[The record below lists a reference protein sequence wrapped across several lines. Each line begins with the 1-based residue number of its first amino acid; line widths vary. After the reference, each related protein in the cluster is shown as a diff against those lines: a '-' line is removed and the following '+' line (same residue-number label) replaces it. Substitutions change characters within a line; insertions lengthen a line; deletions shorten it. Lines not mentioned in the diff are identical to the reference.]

1 MKRRFPPT
9 REGWWFLLATLFVGA
24 VAIDAGINLF
34 FLTFGMMACLLAA
47 NWLMSTLGLAGLRV
61 RRILP
66 PVIHAGTPYL
76 MGIALENRKRRLPSF
91 SVEVEDLVEGRP
103 IDKRCYFLK
112 LPAGRSQETSYRHTI
127 NRRGRHKLSGFRLAT
142 KFPFGLMARAREV
155 KDATEMVVYP
165 TLAVLPPALLRGL
178 PSPPAPARQQGP
190 SRHGELA
197 GLRAFR
203 PGDDPRGIHW
213 RTSARRGMLLV
224 REHEDDE
231 GREATIVFD
240 NEARSG
246 AEAFELAVSRT
257 AALCVELARRGLA
270 VGLVTRGSEVAPS
283 AGPGHLARLLRQ
295 LAFIAP
301 EAGPLPRLRR
311 RAVARVSPEGE
322 LQLGNAG
329 KMNASTDDRA
339 GAAGLRPAEP
349 FAGGPGDPP
358 RIPDKTTPGR
368 MS

>member
-1 MKRRFPPT
+1 VKRRLPPT
-9 REGWWFLLATLFVGA
+9 REGWWFLLATLFVGG

-34 FLTFGMMACLLAA
+34 FLTFGMMACLLVA
-47 NWLMSTLGLAGLRV
+47 NWVMSTLGLGGLGV

-76 MGIALENRKRRLPSF
+76 MGISLENRKRRLPSF
-91 SVEVEDLVEGRP
+91 SIEVEDLVEGRP

-112 LPAGRSQETSYRHTI
+112 LPAGRTQETSYRHTLA
-127 NRRGRHKLSGFRLAT
+127 RRGRHKLSGFRLAT

-155 KDATEMVVYP
+155 PDAAEMVVYP
-165 TLAVLPPALLRGL
+165 ALAELPAVVLRGL
-178 PSPPAPARQQGP
+178 PSPPAPARNKAP

-203 PGDDPRGIHW
+203 VGDDPRGIHW
-213 RTSARRGMLLV
+213 RSSARRGMLIV

-231 GREATIVFD
+231 GHEATIVFD
-240 NEARSG
+240 NDARAG

-270 VGLVTRGSEVAPS
+270 VGLCTRGGEVPPS
-283 AGPGHLARLLRQ
+283 VGPAHLGRLLGL

-301 EAGPLPRLRR
+301 EAGPPPRPRR
-311 RAVARVSPEGE
+311 RAVAHVRPDGE
-322 LQLGNAG
+322 IDLSGTTRPD
-329 KMNASTDDRA
+329 SRA
-339 GAAGLRPAEP
+339 HQGGAA
-349 FAGGPGDPP
+349 
-358 RIPDKTTPGR
+358 
-368 MS
+368 